1 MDQPESSSDCCLC
14 SFKSSNADEMELHI
28 WTDHSEIFK
37 PVTSLVVT
45 TEEDDSDKDVKFDIS
60 GKQDAVKVR
69 QEEPSCSTSARPPT
83 PNLNENLLPIKRFEC
98 VKCDAIFWS
107 KPDLVSHYKSDHL
120 HGRVICEICYQVFDS
135 NTSYAKHKVEAHPKQ
150 QQQQQQAVRS
160 RRSRSFQ
167 LTQCEDCGKEFNRK
181 DCLLR
186 HKKTVHTGDKIAC
199 KICGK
204 MVGKIS
210 LLRHIQFV
218 HEGRKRDDTEQDCT
232 ICNKPI
238 KRIRFACHM
247 REVHGGEK
255 KKRSTICRICHI
267 DLGNKH
273 KLQKHYKEHREQSE
287 TV

>member
-69 QEEPSCSTSARPPT
+69 QEEPSCSTR
-83 PNLNENLLPIKRFEC
+83 
-98 VKCDAIFWS
+98 
-107 KPDLVSHYKSDHL
+107 
-120 HGRVICEICYQVFDS
+120 RVICEICYQVFDS
-135 NTSYAKHKVEAHPKQ
+135 NTSYAKHKVEAHPKQQQ